1 MYSGIYAQMK
11 WNVDALALSKI
22 VLSLGE
28 YGLLRFSRDTGLVLS
43 VGLLPSVFLHKVT
56 KGKVQ
61 NKKKNKK

>member
-28 YGLLRFSRDTGLVLS
+28 YGLLRFSRDTGIVLYVLS
-43 VGLLPSVFLHKVT
+43 VGLLPSVFYIK
-56 KGKVQ
+56 
-61 NKKKNKK
+61 